1 MTMQK
6 FCKREQNHQVY
17 LNVLPSAAEFY
28 AKVLV
33 FFKACNEIRFGLL
46 AKVALPYVSPYYL
59 LFLHPIFF

>member
-28 AKVLV
+28 AKVIV
-33 FFKACNEIRFGLL
+33 KFYSYKQIAVALL
-46 AKVALPYVSPYYL
+46 AKV
-59 LFLHPIFF
+59 LFAMLHIIIYTRAHA